1 MSFLSASRT
10 FPNSKSVAPNSSS
23 VIDSR
28 RIRLAAL
35 AFIGGFSVIALRLTT
50 LAIFP
55 PEDYGQV
62 IQAAQEMGKPRPDIL
77 DRNGQVLAT
86 DIQVAS
92 LFADPRRVLDIA
104 DAVDQLA
111 LVLPDINRNAIA
123 RRLAAKKSF
132 VWLERGLTPK
142 QQADIHNLGLPGFG
156 FVSETR
162 RVYPAGRTLSHLVG
176 HVNIDNV
183 GMAGIEK
190 FIDDRDPLAKTG
202 LSARV
207 KPAPVRLSVDLR
219 VQYAL
224 RDELEKSMVKFSAI
238 AAAGIILDV
247 KSGEVV
253 AMSSLPDYDPHVPKE
268 ALIPDR
274 INRISK
280 GVFELGSMFKT
291 YTIAMA
297 LDSGKVTLDG
307 GYDASQPIKV
317 GRFRIRDYR
326 GKNRFLTI
334 PEIFIYSS
342 NIGAA
347 KAALD
352 VGIEGHIAFL
362 KKLGMLDRLVTEL
375 PESAKPLVPNPWRPV
390 NSMTIAFGH
399 GLGVT
404 PLQAAAAGAALFNG
418 GRLMTPTFLPRTAE
432 EASILATQVLK
443 PETSDAMRY
452 LMRLNVVKGT
462 GRRAQVDGYRVG
474 GKTGTAEKAGR
485 GGYQTEKLLNT
496 FIATFPTDDPQY
508 VVLLLLDEPK
518 GTKETFG
525 FATAGWNVTPTVANV
540 VRRVAPMLG
549 VQSDEAIGAQ
559 EPELLLAAF

>member
-1 MSFLSASRT
+1 MQDLSASRPD
-10 FPNSKSVAPNSSS
+10 PNANS
-23 VIDSR
+23 VIDGR

-35 AFIGGFSVIALRLTT
+35 AFIGGFSLIVLRLAT

-55 PEDYGQV
+55 PDDYGQV
-62 IQAAQEMGKPRPDIL
+62 VRAAQEMGKPRPDIL
-77 DRNGQVLAT
+77 DRNGRVLAT

-92 LFADPRRVLDIA
+92 LFADPRKVLDVG
-104 DAVDQLA
+104 DSVDQLA
-111 LVLPDINRNAIA
+111 LVLPEINRGAIA
-123 RRLAAKKSF
+123 RRLASKKSF

-176 HVNIDNV
+176 YVNVDNV

-190 FIDDRDPLAKTG
+190 YIDERAKAADAG

-207 KPAPVRLSVDLR
+207 KPAPVKLAVDLR
-219 VQYAL
+219 VQYVL
-224 RDELEKSMVKFSAI
+224 RDELTKSMEKFSAI
-238 AAAGIILDV
+238 AAAGVLLNS
-247 KSGEVV
+247 KTGEVV
-253 AMSSLPDYDPHVPKE
+253 AMSSLPDYDPHVPRE
-268 ALIPDR
+268 ALIPNR
-274 INRISK
+274 INRIAK

-291 YTIAMA
+291 YTLAMA
-297 LDSGKVTLDG
+297 LDSGKVDLNG

-317 GRFRIRDYR
+317 GRFRIRDYH

-352 VGIEGHIAFL
+352 VGVEGHKAFM

-375 PESAKPLVPNPWRPV
+375 PENARPLLPNPWRPV

-404 PLQAAAAGAALFNG
+404 PLQAVSAASALFNG
-418 GRLMTPTFLPRTAE
+418 GWLMTPTFLPRTAE
-432 EASILATQVLK
+432 EASILAKRVIK
-443 PETSDAMRY
+443 PKTSDELRY
-452 LMRLNVVKGT
+452 MMRLNVVKGT

-474 GKTGTAEKAGR
+474 GKTGTAEKAGV
-485 GGYQTEKLLNT
+485 GGYKTEKLLNS
-496 FIATFPTDDPQY
+496 FISTFPTDDPQY
-508 VVLLLLDEPK
+508 TMLIMLDEPK

-525 FATAGWNVTPTVANV
+525 FATAGWNAAPTTGNII
-540 VRRVAPMLG
+540 RRIAPMLG
-549 VQSDEAIGAQ
+549 LKPNEEIEAR
-559 EPELLLAAF
+559 EPEMLLAAY